1 MSLADFAEIDRY
13 EESVNAFLN
22 DEMDAARFMAYRL
35 QHGCYGQ
42 RQDGVHMLRIKL
54 PAGNINAD
62 QIEAV
67 ADVLENH
74 SQHDL
79 AHISTRQDFQI
90 HYIPLKDT
98 PAAMRR
104 LAESGLTTREACGNT
119 VRNITACPLA
129 GVCAH
134 EHTDINPVLNT
145 AVERFLR
152 HPLTQHLPRKFK
164 ISFSGCETD
173 CAQGMIHDLGVIAVN
188 RDGKFGFK
196 ILAGG
201 GLGHKPHEAIVVE
214 EFLEEKHLL
223 ASMEA
228 LISMH
233 HKYSDRKRRAKA
245 RIKFLVGT
253 FGAEGFLEKYQEEF
267 ERTKVA
273 YAGRTTDPIEW
284 KAGSSN
290 SNMTTGAPR
299 SVIEQKQTG
308 FHVFPISLTLGDMTV
323 EQLRGVTNIMRNE
336 EINDARAT
344 QDQNLI
350 LLNVPS
356 DRIASI
362 RAAIANIGLSE
373 PKIGDDIV
381 ACPGTSTC
389 RLGITSS
396 RVAADI
402 VTGGKNDLRLRV
414 SGCHNG
420 CAQPETGDIGIYGEG
435 KRKHGKLIPHYQMY
449 IGGDGRS
456 TGGLALK
463 GPTIPSARI
472 NTAIQ
477 RLDDSYANEAAAN
490 ESFYDWTRRRGMDDI
505 KKMLFDLTEISEED
519 VPNILADHGESA
531 DFKVLQLGGGECAG
545 ASQDFVASRFS
556 ETAYERDCRNSFA
569 AQNLAD
575 EAVECIEQIGL
586 MVGQSLQFVA
596 GQKHD
601 DELNTV
607 LKNLNEG
614 PQICANLAKEFSI
627 IAAQAQAF
635 RTDFDTMKFN
645 DEIASKVDTWVRNA
659 AEACQNIDSQLD
671 LTVSLVKKK
680 IASEVIVDISDYTC
694 PLHYIKARNALKE
707 FAGGSRVSF
716 IVDSQESQQKLCNSL
731 IADGHQAVVDNNN
744 DSLRVA
750 VVKAT
755 HVGGE

>member
-1 MSLADFAEIDRY
+1 MSLVDFAEIDRY
-13 EESVNAFLN
+13 KASVKAVLN
-22 DEMDAARFMAYRL
+22 DEMDAGRFMAYRL

-54 PAGNINAD
+54 PGGNINAD
-62 QIEAV
+62 QLEAV
-67 ADVLENH
+67 ADILENQ

-79 AHISTRQDFQI
+79 AHISTRQDFQV

-98 PAAMRR
+98 PAAMLR

-129 GVCAH
+129 GVCSH
-134 EHTDINPVLNT
+134 EHTDINPVLDT
-145 AVERFLR
+145 VVERFLR

-164 ISFSGCETD
+164 MSFSGCETD
-173 CAQGMIHDLGVIAVN
+173 CAQGMMHDLGVVAVN

-201 GLGHKPHEAIVVE
+201 GLGHKPREAIVVE

-223 ASMEA
+223 ASIEA

-245 RIKFLVGT
+245 RIKFLVST
-253 FGAEGFLEKYQEEF
+253 FGVEGFMEKYHEEF
-267 ERTKVA
+267 ARTKIA
-273 YAGRTTDPIEW
+273 YADHKTDPINW
-284 KAGSSN
+284 QAGTNN
-290 SNMTTGAPR
+290 STMTAGAPR
-299 SVIEQKQTG
+299 AVIAQKQADL
-308 FHVFPISLTLGDMTV
+308 HVFPISLTLGDMTV
-323 EQLRGVTNIMRNE
+323 EQMRGVVSIMRNE
-336 EINDARAT
+336 NVNAARAM

-356 DRIASI
+356 DRIESI
-362 RAAIANIGLSE
+362 RNTIINIGLSE
-373 PKIGDDIV
+373 PKTGDDVV
-381 ACPGTSTC
+381 ACPGTTTC

-396 RVAADI
+396 RVAAGI

-456 TGGLALK
+456 TGSLALK
-463 GPTIPSARI
+463 GPSIPSARI

-477 RLDDSYANEAAAN
+477 RLQDSYADESAAN
-490 ESFYDWTRRRGMDDI
+490 ESFYTWAHRRGVDDI
-505 KKMLFDLTEISEED
+505 KAMLSDLTEISEQD

-545 ASQDFVASRFS
+545 ASQDFVASRFA

-575 EAVECIEQIGL
+575 EAVECVEQIGL

-601 DELNTV
+601 DELDTV
-607 LKNLNEG
+607 LNRLSEA
-614 PQICANLAKEFSI
+614 PQSCADLAKEFKSI
-627 IAAQAQAF
+627 TALTQAF
-635 RTDFDTMKFN
+635 REDFDSMKFN
-645 DEIASKVDTWVRNA
+645 EEIASKVDTWVTKA
-659 AEACQNIDSQLD
+659 AKVCQSIDSQLD

-680 IASEVIVDISDYTC
+680 
-694 PLHYIKARNALKE
+694 
-707 FAGGSRVSF
+707 
-716 IVDSQESQQKLCNSL
+716 
-731 IADGHQAVVDNNN
+731 
-744 DSLRVA
+744 
-750 VVKAT
+750 
-755 HVGGE
+755 

>member
-54 PAGNINAD
+54 PGGNINAD

-67 ADVLENH
+67 ADILGNY
-74 SQHDL
+74 SQHNL
-79 AHISTRQDFQI
+79 AHISTRQDFQV

-98 PAAMRR
+98 PLAMRR

-119 VRNITACPLA
+119 VRNISACPLA
-129 GVCAH
+129 GVCEH
-134 EHTDINPVLNT
+134 EHTDINPVLDT

-164 ISFSGCETD
+164 MSFSGCETD
-173 CAQGMIHDLGVIAVN
+173 CAQGMIHDLGVVAVN

-223 ASMEA
+223 ASIEA
-228 LISMH
+228 VISIH
-233 HKYSDRKRRAKA
+233 HKYSDRKRRARA
-245 RIKFLVGT
+245 RIKFVVDK
-253 FGAEGFLEKYQEEF
+253 FGVDGFMEKYHEEF
-267 ERTKVA
+267 ARTKLA
-273 YAGRTTDPIEW
+273 YTDQENKTFDW
-284 KAGSSN
+284 KAGTDSSN
-290 SNMTTGAPR
+290 KTTGAPR
-299 SVIEQKQTG
+299 TVIAQKQAG
-308 FHVFPISLTLGDMTV
+308 LSVFPISLVLGDMTA
-323 EQLRGVTNIMRNE
+323 EQMHNLVAVMREENIT
-336 EINDARAT
+336 DARAT

-350 LLNVPS
+350 LLNVAN
-356 DRIASI
+356 DRIDAI
-362 RAAIANIGLSE
+362 RSAITNTGLSE

-396 RVAADI
+396 RVAAGI
-402 VTGGKNDLRLRV
+402 VNGGQHDLRLRV

-463 GPTIPSARI
+463 GPSVPSARI

-477 RLDDSYANEAAAN
+477 RLKDSYSNEAAAN
-490 ESFYDWTRRRGMDDI
+490 ESFYDWTRRRGMDGI
-505 KKMLFDLTEISEED
+505 KEMLSDLTDISEED
-519 VPNILADHGESA
+519 VPSILADHGESV

-545 ASQDFVASRFS
+545 ASQDFVASRFA

-575 EAVECIEQIGL
+575 EAVECVEQIGL

-601 DELNTV
+601 ETLDTV
-607 LKNLNEG
+607 LNSLSDAPKS
-614 PQICANLAKEFSI
+614 CADLAVAFKA
-627 IAAQAQAF
+627 IAQAAQAF
-635 RTDFDTMKFN
+635 RKDFDSMSFN
-645 DEIASKVDTWVRNA
+645 EVIASKVDAWVTQA
-659 AEACQNIDSQLD
+659 AATCQEIDSQLD
-671 LTVSLVKKK
+671 LTVSLEKKK
-680 IASEVIVDISDYTC
+680 
-694 PLHYIKARNALKE
+694 
-707 FAGGSRVSF
+707 
-716 IVDSQESQQKLCNSL
+716 
-731 IADGHQAVVDNNN
+731 
-744 DSLRVA
+744 
-750 VVKAT
+750 
-755 HVGGE
+755 

>member
-54 PAGNINAD
+54 PGGNINAD

-67 ADVLENH
+67 ADILGNY

-79 AHISTRQDFQI
+79 AHISTRQDFQV

-98 PAAMRR
+98 PLAMRR

-119 VRNITACPLA
+119 VRNISACPLA
-129 GVCAH
+129 GVCEH
-134 EHTDINPVLNT
+134 EHTDINPVLDT

-164 ISFSGCETD
+164 MSFSGCETD
-173 CAQGMIHDLGVIAVN
+173 CAQGMMHDLGVVAVN

-196 ILAGG
+196 IVAGG

-223 ASMEA
+223 ASIEA
-228 LISMH
+228 VISIH
-233 HKYSDRKRRAKA
+233 HKYSDRKRRARA
-245 RIKFLVGT
+245 RIKFVVDK
-253 FGAEGFLEKYQEEF
+253 FGVDGFMEKYHEEF
-267 ERTKVA
+267 TRTKLA
-273 YAGRTTDPIEW
+273 YADQEYKTFDW
-284 KAGSSN
+284 KVGADSSN
-290 SNMTTGAPR
+290 KTAGAPR
-299 SVIEQKQTG
+299 AVIEQKQAG
-308 FHVFPISLTLGDMTV
+308 LSVFPISLVLGDMTA
-323 EQLRGVTNIMRNE
+323 EQMHNLVAVMREENIAN
-336 EINDARAT
+336 ARAT

-350 LLNVPS
+350 LLNVAN
-356 DRIASI
+356 DRIDAI
-362 RAAIANIGLSE
+362 RNAITNIGLSE
-373 PKIGDDIV
+373 PKTGDDIV
-381 ACPGTSTC
+381 ACPGTTTC

-396 RVAADI
+396 RVAAGI
-402 VTGGKNDLRLRV
+402 VSGGQHDLRLRV

-449 IGGDGRS
+449 IGGDGRG

-463 GPTIPSARI
+463 GPSIPSARI

-477 RLDDSYANEAAAN
+477 RLKDSYSNEAAAN
-490 ESFYDWTRRRGMDDI
+490 ESFYDWTRRRGMGDI
-505 KKMLFDLTEISEED
+505 KEMLSDLTVISEED
-519 VPNILADHGESA
+519 VPSILADHGESV

-545 ASQDFVASRFS
+545 ASQDFVASRFA

-575 EAVECIEQIGL
+575 EAVECVEQIGL

-601 DELNTV
+601 ETLDTV
-607 LKNLNEG
+607 LNSLSDAPKS
-614 PQICANLAKEFSI
+614 CADLAVEFKAI
-627 IAAQAQAF
+627 VQAAQAF
-635 RTDFDTMKFN
+635 REDFDSMSFN
-645 DEIASKVDTWVRNA
+645 ETIASKVDVWVTQSA
-659 AEACQNIDSQLD
+659 AACQEIDSQLD
-671 LTVSLVKKK
+671 LTVSLEKKK
-680 IASEVIVDISDYTC
+680 
-694 PLHYIKARNALKE
+694 
-707 FAGGSRVSF
+707 
-716 IVDSQESQQKLCNSL
+716 
-731 IADGHQAVVDNNN
+731 
-744 DSLRVA
+744 
-750 VVKAT
+750 
-755 HVGGE
+755 

>member
-22 DEMDAARFMAYRL
+22 DKMDAARFMAYRL

-42 RQDGVHMLRIKL
+42 RQDGVQMLRIKL
-54 PAGNINAD
+54 PGGNITAD

-67 ADVLENH
+67 ADILENY

-79 AHISTRQDFQI
+79 AHISTRQDFQV

-134 EHTDINPVLNT
+134 EHTDIKPVLDR

-173 CAQGMIHDLGVIAVN
+173 CAQAMMHDLGVVAVN
-188 RDGKFGFK
+188 NNGRFGFR

-214 EFLEEKHLL
+214 EFLEEQYLL

-245 RIKFLVGT
+245 RIKFLVGK
-253 FGAEGFLEKYQEEF
+253 FGVDGFLEKYQEEF
-267 ERTKVA
+267 ERTKTA
-273 YAGRTTDPIEW
+273 YAEYKAEPIAW
-284 KAGSSN
+284 QAGAAGST
-290 SNMTTGAPR
+290 MTAGAPR
-299 SVIEQKQTG
+299 QVIEQKQAG
-308 FHVFPISLTLGDMTV
+308 FHVFPIRLTLGDMTA
-323 EQLRGVTNIMRNE
+323 EQLRGVATIMRDK
-336 EINDARAT
+336 EISDARAT

-350 LLNVPS
+350 LLNTPT
-356 DRIASI
+356 DRIESI
-362 RAAIANIGLSE
+362 RTAINAIGLAE
-373 PKIGDDIV
+373 PKAGDDVV

-396 RVAADI
+396 RIAAGI
-402 VTGGKNDLRLRV
+402 VGGGTHDLRIRV

-449 IGGDGRS
+449 IGGDGRAN
-456 TGGLALK
+456 GGLALK
-463 GPTIPSARI
+463 GPSVPSARV
-472 NTAIQ
+472 NSAIQ
-477 RLDDSYANEAAAN
+477 RLQDHYANEAAAN
-490 ESFYDWTRRRGMDDI
+490 ESFYDWTRRRGIDEI
-505 KKMLFDLTEISEED
+505 KEILADLTEISEAD
-519 VPNILADHGESA
+519 VPDIIADHGESA

-545 ASQDFVASRFS
+545 ASQDFVASRFA

-569 AQNLAD
+569 SQNLAD
-575 EAVECIEQIGL
+575 EAVECVEQIGRL
-586 MVGQSLQFVA
+586 VGQSLQFVA

-601 DELNTV
+601 ETLDTILNK
-607 LKNLNEG
+607 LSEG
-614 PQICANLAKEFSI
+614 PQSCANLAKEFSDI
-627 IAAQAQAF
+627 VAKAQSF
-635 RTDFDTMKFN
+635 REDFDSMTFN
-645 DEIASKVDTWVRNA
+645 ETISSKVDAWVLSA
-659 AEACQNIDSQLD
+659 AEACQNIDAQLD
-671 LTVSLVKKK
+671 LTVSLEKKK
-680 IASEVIVDISDYTC
+680 
-694 PLHYIKARNALKE
+694 
-707 FAGGSRVSF
+707 
-716 IVDSQESQQKLCNSL
+716 
-731 IADGHQAVVDNNN
+731 
-744 DSLRVA
+744 
-750 VVKAT
+750 
-755 HVGGE
+755 

>member
-54 PAGNINAD
+54 PGGNINAE

-67 ADVLENH
+67 ADILENQ
-74 SQHDL
+74 SQHNL
-79 AHISTRQDFQI
+79 AHISTRQDFQV

-134 EHTDINPVLNT
+134 EHTDINPVLDG
-145 AVERFLR
+145 AVKRFLR

-173 CAQGMIHDLGVIAVN
+173 CAQAMIHDLGVVAVH

-214 EFLEEKHLL
+214 EFLEEKYLL

-253 FGAEGFLEKYQEEF
+253 FGVDGFLKKYTEEF

-273 YAGRTTDPIEW
+273 YADYKVDPIEW
-284 KAGSSN
+284 KAGADNSSM
-290 SNMTTGAPR
+290 SAGAPR
-299 SVIEQKQTG
+299 SVIKQKQSG
-308 FHVFPISLTLGDMTV
+308 YHVFPISLTLGDMTV
-323 EQLRGVTNIMRNE
+323 EQLRGVSTIMRDE
-336 EINDARAT
+336 KISGARAT

-350 LLNVPS
+350 LLNVPA
-356 DRIASI
+356 DRIESV
-362 RAAIANIGLSE
+362 RTAIANIGLSE
-373 PKIGDDIV
+373 PEAGDDIV

-396 RVAADI
+396 RIAAGI
-402 VTGGKNDLRLRV
+402 ISGGKNDLRLRV

-435 KRKHGKLIPHYQMY
+435 KRRHGKLIPHYQMY

-463 GPTIPSARI
+463 GPSVPSARI

-477 RLDDSYANEAAAN
+477 RLQDSYADEATAN
-490 ESFYDWTRRRGMDDI
+490 ESFYDWARRRGIDSI
-505 KKMLFDLTEISEED
+505 KETLADLTEINEED
-519 VPNILADHGESA
+519 VADILADHGESS

-545 ASQDFVASRFS
+545 ASQDFIASRFA

-569 AQNLAD
+569 AQNLAN
-575 EAVECIEQIGL
+575 EAVECVEQIGL

-596 GQKHD
+596 GKKHS
-601 DELNTV
+601 DELDAV
-607 LKNLNEG
+607 LNSLSEG
-614 PQICANLAKEFSI
+614 PQICTDLATEFKHLVK
-627 IAAQAQAF
+627 QAQAF
-635 RTDFDTMKFN
+635 RNDFDSMKFN
-645 DEIASKVDTWVRNA
+645 EEIAGKVDEWVRNA
-659 AEACQNIDSQLD
+659 AEACQSIDSQLD

-680 IASEVIVDISDYTC
+680 
-694 PLHYIKARNALKE
+694 
-707 FAGGSRVSF
+707 
-716 IVDSQESQQKLCNSL
+716 
-731 IADGHQAVVDNNN
+731 
-744 DSLRVA
+744 
-750 VVKAT
+750 
-755 HVGGE
+755 

>member
-1 MSLADFAEIDRY
+1 MSLADFEEIDRY
-13 EESVNAFLN
+13 EESLNALLN

-54 PAGNINAD
+54 PGGNLNAD
-62 QIEAV
+62 QLDAT
-67 ADVLENH
+67 ADVLEQY

-134 EHTDINPVLNT
+134 EHTDINPVLDS
-145 AVERFLR
+145 AVQRFLR

-173 CAQGMIHDLGVIAVN
+173 CAQAMMHDLGVVAVN

-196 ILAGG
+196 VLAGG

-214 EFLEEKHLL
+214 EFLDEKDLL

-245 RIKFLVGT
+245 RIKFLVGK
-253 FGAEGFLEKYQEEF
+253 FGVDGFMEKYREEF
-267 ERTKVA
+267 ERTKIS
-273 YAGRTTDPIEW
+273 YADYDHEAIDW
-284 KAGSSN
+284 QAGVDN
-290 SNMTTGAPR
+290 SDKTAGAPR
-299 SVIEQKQTG
+299 SVIEQKQSG
-308 FHVFPISLTLGDMTV
+308 YHVFPISLTLGDMTV
-323 EQLRGVTNIMRNE
+323 EQLRGVATVMRNE
-336 EINDARAT
+336 DISSARAT

-350 LLNVPS
+350 LFNVPT
-356 DRIASI
+356 DRIESI
-362 RAAIANIGLSE
+362 RAAINNLGLSE
-373 PKIGDDIV
+373 PKVGDDVV

-396 RVAADI
+396 RIAAGI
-402 VTGGKNDLRLRV
+402 VSGGQHDLRLRV

-449 IGGDGRS
+449 IGGDGRAN
-456 TGGLALK
+456 GGLALK
-463 GPTIPSARI
+463 GPSVPSARI
-472 NTAIQ
+472 NTAIE
-477 RLDDSYANEAAAN
+477 RLEDHYTKEAAAN
-490 ESFYDWTRRRGMDDI
+490 ESFYDWTRRRGIDEIKEILADLTDI
-505 KKMLFDLTEISEED
+505 KEED
-519 VPNILADHGESA
+519 VPNIVADHGESA

-545 ASQDFVASRFS
+545 ASQDFVASRFA
-556 ETAYERDCRNSFA
+556 ETAYERDCRNSFTS
-569 AQNLAD
+569 QNLAD
-575 EAVECIEQIGL
+575 EAVECVEQIGRL
-586 MVGQSLQFVA
+586 VGQSLQFVA

-601 DELNTV
+601 EELATILDN
-607 LKNLNEG
+607 LKDG
-614 PQICANLAKEFSI
+614 PESCASLAADFKVI
-627 IAAQAQAF
+627 IGNAQAF
-635 RTDFDTMKFN
+635 REDFDNMKFN
-645 DEIASKVDTWVRNA
+645 EEVASKVDAWVTNA
-659 AEACQNIDSQLD
+659 AKVCSDIDSQLD
-671 LTVSLVKKK
+671 LTVSLEKKK
-680 IASEVIVDISDYTC
+680 
-694 PLHYIKARNALKE
+694 
-707 FAGGSRVSF
+707 
-716 IVDSQESQQKLCNSL
+716 
-731 IADGHQAVVDNNN
+731 
-744 DSLRVA
+744 
-750 VVKAT
+750 
-755 HVGGE
+755 

>member
-1 MSLADFAEIDRY
+1 MSLVDFAEIDRY
-13 EESVNAFLN
+13 KESVKAFLN
-22 DEMDAARFMAYRL
+22 DEMDAGRFMASRL

-54 PAGNINAD
+54 PGGNINAD
-62 QIEAV
+62 QLEAV
-67 ADVLENH
+67 ADILENQ

-79 AHISTRQDFQI
+79 AHISTRQDFQV
-90 HYIPLKDT
+90 HYIPLKET
-98 PAAMRR
+98 PAAMLR

-129 GVCAH
+129 GVCSH
-134 EHTDINPVLNT
+134 EHTDINPVLDT
-145 AVERFLR
+145 VVERFLR

-164 ISFSGCETD
+164 MSFSGCETD
-173 CAQGMIHDLGVIAVN
+173 CAQGMMHDLGVVAVN

-201 GLGHKPHEAIVVE
+201 GLGHKPREAIVVE
-214 EFLEEKHLL
+214 EFLEEKYLL
-223 ASMEA
+223 ASIEA

-245 RIKFLVGT
+245 RIKFLVST
-253 FGAEGFLEKYQEEF
+253 FGVEGFMEKYHEEF
-267 ERTKVA
+267 ARTKIA
-273 YAGRTTDPIEW
+273 YADHKTAPIDW
-284 KAGSSN
+284 QAGTNN
-290 SNMTTGAPR
+290 STMTAGAPR
-299 SVIEQKQTG
+299 AVIAQKQADL
-308 FHVFPISLTLGDMTV
+308 HVFPISLTLGDMTV
-323 EQLRGVTNIMRNE
+323 AQMRGVVSIMRNE
-336 EINDARAT
+336 NVNAARAT

-356 DRIASI
+356 DSI
-362 RAAIANIGLSE
+362 ESTRNAIANIGLSE
-373 PKIGDDIV
+373 PKTGDDVV
-381 ACPGTSTC
+381 ACPGTTTC

-396 RVAADI
+396 RVAAGI

-449 IGGDGRS
+449 IGGDGRG
-456 TGGLALK
+456 TGSLALK
-463 GPTIPSARI
+463 GPSVPSARI

-477 RLDDSYANEAAAN
+477 RLQDSYADESAAN
-490 ESFYDWTRRRGMDDI
+490 ESFYTWAHRRGVDDI
-505 KKMLFDLTEISEED
+505 KAMLSDLTEISEQD

-545 ASQDFVASRFS
+545 ASQDFVASRFA

-569 AQNLAD
+569 AQNLAE
-575 EAVECIEQIGL
+575 EAVECVEQIGL

-601 DELNTV
+601 DDLDTV
-607 LKNLNEG
+607 LNNLSQA
-614 PQICANLAKEFSI
+614 PQSCADLAKEFKS
-627 IAAQAQAF
+627 IAALTQAF
-635 RTDFDTMKFN
+635 REDFDSMKFN
-645 DEIASKVDTWVRNA
+645 EEIASKVDAWVTKA
-659 AEACQNIDSQLD
+659 AKACQSIDSQLD

-680 IASEVIVDISDYTC
+680 
-694 PLHYIKARNALKE
+694 
-707 FAGGSRVSF
+707 
-716 IVDSQESQQKLCNSL
+716 
-731 IADGHQAVVDNNN
+731 
-744 DSLRVA
+744 
-750 VVKAT
+750 
-755 HVGGE
+755 

>member
-1 MSLADFAEIDRY
+1 MSLVDFAEIERY
-13 EESVNAFLN
+13 EESVKAFLN

-54 PAGNINAD
+54 PGGNINAD

-67 ADVLENH
+67 ADILENH

-79 AHISTRQDFQI
+79 AHITTRQDFQV

-98 PAAMRR
+98 PLAMRR

-129 GVCAH
+129 GVCEH

-164 ISFSGCETD
+164 MSFSGCETD
-173 CAQGMIHDLGVIAVN
+173 CAQAMIHDVGVVAVN
-188 RDGKFGFK
+188 RNGEFGFK
-196 ILAGG
+196 VLAGG

-223 ASMEA
+223 ASIEA

-245 RIKFLVGT
+245 RIKFLVGK
-253 FGAEGFLEKYQEEF
+253 FSVEGFIEKYHEEF
-267 ERTKVA
+267 ARTKIA
-273 YAGRTTDPIEW
+273 YADHKFEPINW
-284 KAGSSN
+284 QAGADNSTKA
-290 SNMTTGAPR
+290 TGAPR
-299 SVIEQKQTG
+299 AVIEQKQAG
-308 FHVFPISLTLGDMTV
+308 LHVFPVSLTLGDMTV
-323 EQLRGVTNIMRNE
+323 KQMRGLVAIMRDAN
-336 EINDARAT
+336 INDARAT

-356 DRIASI
+356 DRIKSI
-362 RAAIANIGLSE
+362 RSAIANINLSE
-373 PKIGDDIV
+373 PKAGDDVV

-396 RVAADI
+396 RVAASI
-402 VTGGKNDLRLRV
+402 VSGGGDDLRLRV

-420 CAQPETGDIGIYGEG
+420 CAQPETGDIGVYGEG

-463 GPTIPSARI
+463 GPSIPSVRVT
-472 NTAIQ
+472 TAIQ
-477 RLDDSYANEAAAN
+477 RLKDSYTNESAAN

-505 KKMLFDLTEISEED
+505 KNMLADLTDISEED
-519 VPNILADHGESA
+519 VPGLLADHGESA

-545 ASQDFVASRFS
+545 ASQDFVASRFA

-575 EAVECIEQIGL
+575 EAVECVEQIGL
-586 MVGQSLQFVA
+586 MIGQSLQFVA

-601 DELNTV
+601 DTLDAVLNS
-607 LKNLNEG
+607 LSDA
-614 PQICANLAKEFSI
+614 PQSCADLAIEFKA
-627 IAAQAQAF
+627 IAQQAQSF
-635 RTDFDTMKFN
+635 REDFDSMTFN
-645 DEIASKVDTWVRNA
+645 EKVASQVDAWVTKA
-659 AEACQNIDSQLD
+659 ATACQSIDSQLD
-671 LTVSLVKKK
+671 LTVSLEKKK
-680 IASEVIVDISDYTC
+680 
-694 PLHYIKARNALKE
+694 
-707 FAGGSRVSF
+707 
-716 IVDSQESQQKLCNSL
+716 
-731 IADGHQAVVDNNN
+731 
-744 DSLRVA
+744 
-750 VVKAT
+750 
-755 HVGGE
+755 